1 MLRGKLISQ
10 LGSPD
15 YRAQLITNFQSTSD
29 IVEAIKKQHV
39 ANRAE
44 AKKICKY
51 FDKGNER
58 DTARAI
64 FNFLKSETSYEREPN
79 NKQTT
84 KTIKRFLADAK
95 GDCKHYS
102 LFINNILEACGY
114 SSPVYRFAGY
124 SRNGY
129 THVYSYLPK
138 TNTVVDAVLS
148 SFDTEKKPTI
158 KKDMSLYSLSGI
170 DTDTNTDEINGVNF
184 SKITNNLKKA
194 TAKTSDVVKKAVK
207 EIPKATEKLA
217 QGTKTISLAPARVS
231 FIGLVKLNGLSLASN
246 LKTLY
251 DKQGRAG
258 LDFWEKLG
266 GNRDELIKAFTEGS
280 KKKALLSGIEEESAS
295 RNEIFEGYDADGV
308 DTMGAVGIAAAVAS
322 ATPILLQVKNIL
334 DKLGIKPEQAQLLA
348 SSVKK
353 GAEGFQ
359 NLTGKKVTDV
369 IFKKDSGTDSTSKA
383 TYTSKD
389 LQPTNY
395 TDAKKVVEGSI
406 AKATGTD
413 IQTVRDIANV
423 PDSPVTPE
431 PKKGMLPIELPKLN
445 QKVIL
450 IGASV
455 LALFFILRKKA

>member
-1 MLRGKLISQ
+1 
-10 LGSPD
+10 
-15 YRAQLITNFQSTSD
+15 
-29 IVEAIKKQHV
+29 
-39 ANRAE
+39 
-44 AKKICKY
+44 
-51 FDKGNER
+51 
-58 DTARAI
+58 
-64 FNFLKSETSYEREPN
+64 
-79 NKQTT
+79 
-84 KTIKRFLADAK
+84 
-95 GDCKHYS
+95 
-102 LFINNILEACGY
+102 
-114 SSPVYRFAGY
+114 
-124 SRNGY
+124 
-129 THVYSYLPK
+129 
-138 TNTVVDAVLS
+138 VDAVLT

-231 FIGLVKLNGLSLASN
+231 FVGLVKLNGLSLASN

-280 KKKALLSGIEEESAS
+280 KKKALLSGIQEESAS

-322 ATPILLQVKNIL
+322 ATPILLQVKNIFA
-334 DKLGIKPEQAQLLA
+334 KLGIKPEQAQLLA

-383 TYTSKD
+383 TYTSMD

-413 IQTVRDIANV
+413 LQTVRDIANV
-423 PDSPVTPE
+423 PDSPITPE
-431 PKKGMLPIELPKLN
+431 PKKGMLPVELPKLN

-450 IGASV
+450 IGAGV
-455 LALFFILRKKA
+455 VALFFILRKKA

>member
-1 MLRGKLISQ
+1 MLRNKLISQ

-51 FDKGNER
+51 FDKGNEK

-64 FNFLKSETSYEREPN
+64 FNFLKSETTYEREPTT
-79 NKQTT
+79 KQTT

-124 SRNGY
+124 SRDGF

-170 DTDTNTDEINGVNF
+170 DTDTDTDEINGVNF
-184 SKITNNLKKA
+184 TKITSNLKKA
-194 TAKTSDVVKKAVK
+194 SAKTSNVVKKAVK

-231 FIGLVKLNGLSLASN
+231 FIGLVKLNGLSLATN

-251 DKQGRAG
+251 DKQGREG
-258 LDFWEKLG
+258 LSFWEKLG
-266 GNRDELIKAFTEGS
+266 GNRDELIKAFTEGA
-280 KKKALLSGIEEESAS
+280 KKKALLSGVQEESAS

-308 DTMGAVGIAAAVAS
+308 DTMGAVGIATAVAS
-322 ATPILLQVKNIL
+322 ATPILIQVKSIFA
-334 DKLGIKPEQAQLLA
+334 KLGIKPEQLKQI
-348 SSVKK
+348 SNSVKT
-353 GAEGFQ
+353 GAQGFQ
-359 NLTGKKVTDV
+359 TLTGKKVTDV
-369 IFKKDSGTDSTSKA
+369 IFKKDTGTDSGSKA
-383 TYTSKD
+383 TYNSTD

-395 TDAKKVVEGSI
+395 NDAKKVVEGSI

-423 PDSPVTPE
+423 PDSPVS
-431 PKKGMLPIELPKLN
+431 PKPKTGMLPVELPKLS
-445 QKVIL
+445 QKAIL
-450 IGASV
+450 IGAGV
-455 LALFFILRKKA
+455 VALFFVLRKK